1 MSNKLSILLV
11 TEDHE
16 LEEALLRALPDE
28 ERQELVSE
36 ELRKGLRRLNQGGVD
51 LLLIDGALPEEGLKH
66 LAQAARAS
74 DPNIHIFVMADRLP
88 AGLEVNGA
96 LGRPP
101 DAERLR
107 DLVEQVE
114 SRRNFLR
121 DCRLLGHSD
130 QMQEVREKAAQI
142 APTDVSVL
150 ITGETGT
157 GKSAVAGVIHRHS
170 RRADRPFQVV
180 NCGAIPE
187 TLLESELFGHERG
200 AFTDAKSQR
209 KGIFEAADGG
219 TVFLEE
225 VGEMTLPAQ
234 VKLLHV
240 LEEKEVTRLGSVH
253 PIPVDV
259 RVIAAT
265 NRDLGLAVQQGEF
278 RRDLYYRL
286 NVVEIRMPALR
297 ERPEDISELVEAF
310 IEDYARTYGLSPP
323 AFDQEALGALCEYS
337 WPGNVRELR
346 NLVERLIVLSKG
358 TTLTR
363 ADVVRHLDAVDH
375 AFVTPRNLPVPLH
388 KTPDEAHRDLIYWA
402 LLDLKKDVAELKAAL
417 LSNAHPASVTMAY
430 PRSAVPLMGEEVRVE
445 EASVA
450 EPVEGEED
458 AGLKSLAEIEQ
469 DYIRHVLQSVGGN
482 RRKAA
487 QVLKIGERTLYRK
500 IDEFT
505 GRNRTAPDRRHKSTD
520 DENP

>member
-1 MSNKLSILLV
+1 MSNKRSILLV

-16 LEEALLRALPDE
+16 LEEPLLRALPDE
-28 ERQELVSE
+28 ERGRVVSE
-36 ELRKGLRRLNQGGVD
+36 GPPKGLRRLPRGGVD
-51 LLLIDGALPEEGLKH
+51 LLVIDGALPEEALRH
-66 LAQAARAS
+66 LIQTARTS
-74 DPNIHIFVMADRLP
+74 DPDIYILVLTDHLP
-88 AGLEVNGA
+88 AGLDVDGI

-107 DLVEQVE
+107 DLLERVER
-114 SRRNFLR
+114 RRNFLQ
-121 DCRLLGHSD
+121 DCGLLGHSD
-130 QMQEVREKAAQI
+130 RMQEVREKAAQI

-157 GKSAVAGVIHRHS
+157 GKSAVAEVLHRYS
-170 RRADRPFQVV
+170 RRADRPFQVL

-200 AFTDAKSQR
+200 AFTDAKTQR
-209 KGIFEAADGG
+209 KGVFEASNGG

-225 VGEMTLPAQ
+225 IGEMSLPAQ
-234 VKLLHV
+234 VRLLHV
-240 LEEKEVTRLGSVH
+240 LEEKVVTRLGSVQ

-286 NVVEIRMPALR
+286 NVVEIRMPTLR
-297 ERPEDISELVEAF
+297 ERPEDIPEMVEAF
-310 IEDYARTYGLSPP
+310 IRDYAGTHGIPPP
-323 AFDQEALGALCEYS
+323 AIDPEALEILKKYA

-346 NLVERLIVLSKG
+346 NLVERLIVLSRG

-363 ADVVRHLDAVDH
+363 SDVAHHLGEVDH
-375 AFVTPRNLPVPLH
+375 VFAAPRNLPVPLH

-417 LSNAHPASVTMAY
+417 LGEAHPASVAMAF
-430 PRSAVPLMGEEVRVE
+430 PRSAVPLVGEEVRVE
-445 EASVA
+445 EASVT
-450 EPVEGEED
+450 EPLEGEENG
-458 AGLKSLAEIEQ
+458 GLRSLAEIEH
-469 DYIRHVLQSVGGN
+469 DYIRQVLQSVGGN
-482 RRKAA
+482 RRRAA
-487 QVLKIGERTLYRK
+487 QILKIGERTLYRK

-505 GRNRTAPDRRHKSTD
+505 GRRRRSTD